1 MTMETDPN
9 GGSNGGSHSG
19 VVRAA
24 VAAAATGAAAYG
36 VRRLRASHDEEDAG
50 DDRADETEETSDGAE
65 GGNARGTL
73 SAKREELTHALS
85 TKVADAKNAA
95 SKLKP
100 SGGSRRS
107 MLDGVREAASD
118 QLLPIARE
126 AASSLGA
133 TVAKK
138 APDMVR
144 DELMPRFIEGFQ
156 KTAR

>member
-1 MTMETDPN
+1 MARGTDPQD
-9 GGSNGGSHSG
+9 SANGGSHSG
-19 VVRAA
+19 IVRAA
-24 VAAAATGAAAYG
+24 VAAAAGGAAAYG
-36 VRRLRASHDEEDAG
+36 VRRLRSCHEDEDAG
-50 DDRADETEETSDGAE
+50 DETEEASDGAE
-65 GGNARGTL
+65 DKGRGTL

-85 TKVADAKNAA
+85 TKVAEAKNAA

-107 MLDGVREAASD
+107 ALDSAREAASD

-138 APDMVR
+138 APELVR

-156 KTAR
+156 KTAS